1 MAQEEM
7 TEQEAMDFRSEMA
20 KEMFGDEADTSMPP
34 INDQPAGD
42 QGNPAADP
50 PPVEDPWAGVNPAL
64 RQTFEALQAKANM
77 LDTLETRLKRAE
89 GALGAVTNKLHNQ
102 GKDAAKEI
110 PQDEAPTKEQ
120 IDAAA
125 KSAEEWK
132 DLEAEFPEWTKAMNA
147 RLASEKAESSKT
159 IQALQN
165 DIKALKE
172 AGGSQQDISA
182 LRGEITREINME
194 LLASRHP
201 DWEHNTL
208 KGNPEKNIPPNQEF
222 IEFIKA
228 RPDLAPKCNSV
239 KASDAIYVLDQFK
252 GRKKT
257 KSPEQIKQERQQ
269 RLSQSALPNSTSRAR
284 VSAKTPDDMS
294 DDEYRQQVAGEFW
307 GNQ

>member
-110 PQDEAPTKEQ
+110 PKDEAPTKEQ

-165 DIKALKE
+165 EIKALKE
-172 AGGSQQDISA
+172 SGGSSQDIST
-182 LRGEITREINME
+182 LRDEIIRETNKE
-194 LLASRHP
+194 LLLSRHSDFEPVSKSP
-201 DWEHNTL
+201 D
-208 KGNPEKNIPPNQEF
+208 F
-222 IEFIKA
+222 AEFIKS
-228 RPDLAPKCNSV
+228 RPDLAPKCASW

-257 KSPEQIKQERQQ
+257 KSPDQIRNERQQ
-269 RLSQSALPNSTSRAR
+269 RLSQSALPNSTSRSR
-284 VSAKTPDDMS
+284 VSAKTPDDMT
-294 DDEYRQQVAGEFW
+294 DDEYRQQIAGEFW

>member
-7 TEQEAMDFRSEMA
+7 TEQEAMDFRAEMA
-20 KEMFGDEADTSMPP
+20 RETFGEDVDTSMPP
-34 INDQPAGD
+34 VDDQPAGD
-42 QGNPAADP
+42 QGQPPAV

-64 RQTFEALQAKANM
+64 RQTFEALQAKAN
-77 LDTLETRLKRAE
+77 LVDTIETRLKRAE

-102 GKDAAKEI
+102 GKEAATEI
-110 PQDEAPTKEQ
+110 PKDEAPTKEQ

-165 DIKALKE
+165 EIKALKE
-172 AGGSQQDISA
+172 AGGSSQDIST
-182 LRGEITREINME
+182 LRDEIIRETNKE
-194 LLASRHP
+194 LLLSRHP
-201 DWEHNTL
+201 DFEQVS
-208 KGNPEKNIPPNQEF
+208 KSPDF
-222 IEFIKA
+222 VEFIKA
-228 RPDLAPKCNSV
+228 RQDLAPKCASW

-252 GRKKT
+252 SRKKT
-257 KSPEQIKQERQQ
+257 KSPDQIRQERQQ
-269 RLSQSALPNSTSRAR
+269 RLSQSALPNSTSRSR
-284 VSAKTPDDMS
+284 VSAKSADDMT